1 MKNVP
6 IISMV
11 LLSLLVLDTAHAV
24 GIRRSAVVVRGPE
37 GGVAVAA
44 SRTAI
49 GRPYYGFVAN
59 HSAAEKS
66 GTHTTKL
73 AKAGSEKT
81 SEPSMNARKTS
92 H

>member
-1 MKNVP
+1 MKTIA
-6 IISMV
+6 IISTV

-24 GIRRSAVVVRGPE
+24 GIRRTAVVVRGPQ

-49 GRPYYGFVAN
+49 VRPFYGFALN
-59 HSAAEKS
+59 HSAAEKA
-66 GTHTTKL
+66 GNHLTQL
-73 AKAGSEKT
+73 AKAASEKT
-81 SEPSMNARKTS
+81 CEPSTNALRAS